1 MFVYICVYFLI
12 LSAIDQYILS
22 FENVYNL
29 IFKNDIGNRHLI
41 GLKWFSVNTLQ
52 LGKSHIMWLGNILL
66 GSERIL
72 QTIPQM
78 IIYYINNRV
87 VLVISIGLEQNFTF
101 PVKYSYNSAILIVNK
116 NIIKN
121 ILLYFEISFVK
132 NKWKSLFFLQEL

>member
-1 MFVYICVYFLI
+1 
-12 LSAIDQYILS
+12 
-22 FENVYNL
+22 
-29 IFKNDIGNRHLI
+29 
-41 GLKWFSVNTLQ
+41 
-52 LGKSHIMWLGNILL
+52 MWLGNILL

>member
-1 MFVYICVYFLI
+1 VFVYICVYFLI

>member
-1 MFVYICVYFLI
+1 
-12 LSAIDQYILS
+12 
-22 FENVYNL
+22 
-29 IFKNDIGNRHLI
+29 
-41 GLKWFSVNTLQ
+41 
-52 LGKSHIMWLGNILL
+52 MWLGNILL
-66 GSERIL
+66 GSERIIL
-72 QTIPQM
+72 QTIPQT

-132 NKWKSLFFLQEL
+132 NKWKSLFFFHRNFNDKNKNTKYKKIGRYS